1 MSALTFSPA
10 TKTQAKLRM
19 ALIGPAGSGKTMTA
33 LKIAKALA
41 EHAGKP
47 IAFIDTEH
55 GSASK
60 YADLVPFDVLELASF
75 HPERYIEAIAAAQGA
90 GYGVLIIDSL
100 SHAWMGKDGALQ
112 LVDQATKRQKT
123 ANSYT
128 AWGDVTPLHNA
139 LIEAML
145 SARMHI
151 IVTMRSKMEYVQE
164 KDANGKTRVRKI
176 GLQPVQRDGME
187 FEFDVVADIDTD
199 NLLVVGKTRC
209 PDLAEYQMRKAGPEI
224 AEKLIAWLTDGAVP
238 APPRPIL
245 VQPAPEQPR
254 KLTPDEIAR
263 TDKLVDTVKA
273 RKMPIGEAMKIL
285 HSFGFDK
292 TSHVTAEKFNEVL
305 SALCNWKAPETEPP
319 TTVLT
324 DPEAYVAELATPD
337 PQPAPH
343 VYSEKDRLTEKR
355 QEIRALEQQLRNAGV
370 PQDKIDSVI
379 EAKTGVRDAKHI
391 ESFDLDPCIIAL
403 ETLLEQATAA
413 NKKAA
418 KKKA

>member
-1 MSALTFSPA
+1 MSALTFKPA

-33 LKIAKALA
+33 LKIAQRLA

-60 YADLVPFDVLELASF
+60 YADLVPFDVMELTSF
-75 HPERYIEAIAAAQGA
+75 HPERYIEAINAAQGA
-90 GYGVLIIDSL
+90 GYGVLVIDSL

-145 SARMHI
+145 SARLHI

-199 NLLVVGKTRC
+199 NLLIVGKTRC
-209 PDLAEYQMRKAGPEI
+209 PSLAEYQMRKAG
-224 AEKLIAWLTDGAVP
+224 AETADHLIAWLSDGAP
-238 APPRPIL
+238 LAPPRPTLVEPEKISIPQRRELSDTAKAKGIPPEIATSIVQEFGFAKGNDVTVDKFEAVIKKLKDWTPPQPQPDPFDTTVFDNESDRPDVQFDPEPAPQPETKAAPRTEKEIMAEKRREILDLIGKLVTAGVSPQAIEDLIDAKAGVRQVKDIPDTFDANAIL
-245 VQPAPEQPR
+245 V
-254 KLTPDEIAR
+254 
-263 TDKLVDTVKA
+263 
-273 RKMPIGEAMKIL
+273 AM
-285 HSFGFDK
+285 
-292 TSHVTAEKFNEVL
+292 
-305 SALCNWKAPETEPP
+305 ET
-319 TTVLT
+319 
-324 DPEAYVAELATPD
+324 
-337 PQPAPH
+337 
-343 VYSEKDRLTEKR
+343 R
-355 QEIRALEQQLRNAGV
+355 
-370 PQDKIDSVI
+370 
-379 EAKTGVRDAKHI
+379 
-391 ESFDLDPCIIAL
+391 
-403 ETLLEQATAA
+403 LEQAT
-413 NKKAA
+413 KAKQA
-418 KKKA
+418 KKGK